1 MAVKTT
7 AVLLAAVTLSC
18 AASVG
23 ASAAQGPTE
32 APAPAAALSRTGGL
46 AGSDAAKAAAAVN
59 PDGTP
64 PVPAD
69 VPDVP
74 ARVRANVGR
83 FVLSSSTWTTGTAA
97 PKISVRLNAAKRTAA
112 RVQVRVEDRS
122 TSRVVTRQSLGVVR
136 SGVDVSATVTSRLA
150 TRPGAYR
157 LRLIV
162 RDATGHEDRARARTL
177 RVTKPAPAKA
187 ATAPAAAAGP
197 AGYVFPVQGACNF
210 RSLQAQ
216 RFHAGRDGGRQHNGQ
231 DIGTFDGYP
240 PVVAVTAATV
250 DQVFYDD
257 AGGGWTV
264 IFNGDDGTAYGYLH
278 LKPGSILVQP
288 GTRVVAGQQVA
299 NAGKSG
305 GDYDPHLHFE
315 MRPIPWA
322 QNRDKAVDPLPL
334 LERLPNACTG

>member
-1 MAVKTT
+1 M
-7 AVLLAAVTLSC
+7 TLSC

-23 ASAAQGPTE
+23 ASAAEPATE
-32 APAPAAALSRTGGL
+32 APAPVAASSRTGGL

-59 PDGTP
+59 PNGTP
-64 PVPAD
+64 PVPAEI
-69 VPDVP
+69 PDVP
-74 ARVRANVGR
+74 ARVRASVGR
-83 FVLSSSTWTTGTAA
+83 YVLSSSTWTTGTAA
-97 PKISVRLNAAKRTAA
+97 PRISVRLNAAKRTVA

-136 SGVDVSATVTSRLA
+136 SGVDVSTAVTSRLA
-150 TRPGAYR
+150 KRPGAYR

-162 RDATGHEDRARARTL
+162 RDVTGHEDRARARTL
-177 RVTKPAPAKA
+177 RVTAPAPAKA
-187 ATAPAAAAGP
+187 ATAPAAAPTAAAPGQ
-197 AGYVFPVQGACNF
+197 YVFPVQGACNF

-250 DQVFYDD
+250 DQVFYDA

-264 IFNGDDGTAYGYLH
+264 VFNGDDGTAYGYLH

-315 MRPIPWA
+315 MRPIPWG

-334 LERLPNACTG
+334 LERLPNTCTG

>member
-1 MAVKTT
+1 M
-7 AVLLAAVTLSC
+7 TLSC

-23 ASAAQGPTE
+23 ASAAGTATE
-32 APAPAAALSRTGGL
+32 APTPAAAQSRAGGGL
-46 AGSDAAKAAAAVN
+46 SGSDVAKATAAAN

-64 PVPAD
+64 PVPSQ

-74 ARVRANVGR
+74 ARVRASVDR
-83 FVLSSSTWTTGTAA
+83 FVLSRGTWTTGTAA
-97 PKISVRLNAAKRTAA
+97 PRIALRLDAARSTAA
-112 RVQVRVEDRS
+112 RVQVRVEDRR

-136 SGVDVSATVTSRLA
+136 SGVDVTAAVTSRLA

-162 RDATGHEDRARARTL
+162 RDATGHQDRGRARTL
-177 RVTKPAPAKA
+177 RVTAPARAKA
-187 ATAPAAAAGP
+187 ASAPAATGP

-216 RFHAGRDGGRQHNGQ
+216 RFHAGRDGGRRHNGQ
-231 DIGTFDGYP
+231 DIGTFDGFP

-250 DQVFYDD
+250 DQVFYDQ
-257 AGGGWTV
+257 AGGGWTIV
-264 IFNGDDGTAYGYLH
+264 LNGDDGTAYGYLH

-288 GTRVVAGQQVA
+288 GTRVVAGQPVA
-299 NAGKSG
+299 NAGQSG

-322 QNRDKAVDPLPL
+322 ANRDAAVDPFPL
-334 LERLPNACTG
+334 LSSLPNPCTG